1 MSLHV
6 QKAAVLG
13 AGVMGAQIAAHLANV
28 GIPVMLLDIVPNQL
42 SPEEAAKGL
51 TLQDRQVR
59 NRLAANG
66 LAAARKAKPAAFYDA
81 ADEALITIGNMEDDL
96 EQLKDC
102 DWVIEAVVER
112 LDIKRE
118 VLAKLAAVLPEHA
131 IVSTNTSGISLAAM
145 VDGLDSS
152 FRKRFLGTHFFN
164 PPRYMKL
171 LEIIPGPET
180 DAQLVSEMKQ
190 FAERRL
196 GKGVVIAKDTPN
208 FIANRIGTY
217 GLLVTLQAMER
228 YGLGVDEVDAL
239 TGPVLGRP
247 KSATFRTLDLVGI
260 DTFVHVAKNVLHS
273 VTDAAEKKSFEVPDY
288 IETMVAN
295 RWIGEKAG
303 QGFFKREKTDKGREI
318 LALDLAT
325 MTYRPRR
332 KISSASFEAA
342 KNAKSLKDKL
352 QALVYGKDV
361 ASQFVWDVVK
371 RTLLYTAARQFDI
384 ADHIVAVDEAMKWGF
399 NWELGPY
406 EMWDAIGV
414 EKSVARMRDEGE
426 VIPPFVEQLLAAGQ
440 SSFYGSREPGW
451 RSFYVG
457 NGEYR
462 TLETPKEKWSLADT
476 KAKNGVIHQNS
487 GASLIDIGDGIVCLE
502 MHSLNQAI
510 GSEMVSMMAFAAKE
524 VERNWDGLVIY
535 NEAKNFCVGANLML
549 MLMEA
554 QDENWDELDFTIR
567 QFQGAGMA
575 LKYLPKPVVAA
586 PHAMALGGGAEL
598 CFPADRV
605 QAHAETYI
613 GLVEVGVG
621 LIPGGG
627 GTKEM
632 LLRAME
638 NVPPGVDIRPDSYIA
653 KALETIAMAK
663 VSTSAKDA
671 KRLGYLRAADGISL
685 NRDYQL
691 YDAKQVALSLARTG
705 YLPRQ
710 PQKVRVIGRDGAAL
724 LKTGVNN
731 LLHGGFIS
739 NHDARIANH
748 LIRVLTGGDV
758 PRGTEVT
765 EAYLLDLER
774 EAFLSLIGEP
784 KSQQRML
791 HMLTKGKPLR
801 N

>member
-273 VTDAAEKKSFEVPDY
+273 VTDAAEKKVLKCPITLRRWWLTVGSVKRRVRGFSNERRQIREGNSRARSRHHDVPPPSQDFFCVFRGCEKCEEFERQ
-288 IETMVAN
+288 TASARLRQRCGVAVCLG
-295 RWIGEKAG
+295 R
-303 QGFFKREKTDKGREI
+303 READ
-318 LALDLAT
+318 AAVHC
-325 MTYRPRR
+325 
-332 KISSASFEAA
+332 SSA
-342 KNAKSLKDKL
+342 
-352 QALVYGKDV
+352 V
-361 ASQFVWDVVK
+361 
-371 RTLLYTAARQFDI
+371 
-384 ADHIVAVDEAMKWGF
+384 
-399 NWELGPY
+399 
-406 EMWDAIGV
+406 
-414 EKSVARMRDEGE
+414 
-426 VIPPFVEQLLAAGQ
+426 
-440 SSFYGSREPGW
+440 
-451 RSFYVG
+451 
-457 NGEYR
+457 
-462 TLETPKEKWSLADT
+462 
-476 KAKNGVIHQNS
+476 
-487 GASLIDIGDGIVCLE
+487 
-502 MHSLNQAI
+502 
-510 GSEMVSMMAFAAKE
+510 
-524 VERNWDGLVIY
+524 
-535 NEAKNFCVGANLML
+535 
-549 MLMEA
+549 
-554 QDENWDELDFTIR
+554 
-567 QFQGAGMA
+567 
-575 LKYLPKPVVAA
+575 
-586 PHAMALGGGAEL
+586 
-598 CFPADRV
+598 
-605 QAHAETYI
+605 
-613 GLVEVGVG
+613 
-621 LIPGGG
+621 
-627 GTKEM
+627 
-632 LLRAME
+632 
-638 NVPPGVDIRPDSYIA
+638 
-653 KALETIAMAK
+653 
-663 VSTSAKDA
+663 
-671 KRLGYLRAADGISL
+671 
-685 NRDYQL
+685 
-691 YDAKQVALSLARTG
+691 
-705 YLPRQ
+705 
-710 PQKVRVIGRDGAAL
+710 
-724 LKTGVNN
+724 
-731 LLHGGFIS
+731 
-739 NHDARIANH
+739 
-748 LIRVLTGGDV
+748 
-758 PRGTEVT
+758 
-765 EAYLLDLER
+765 
-774 EAFLSLIGEP
+774 
-784 KSQQRML
+784 
-791 HMLTKGKPLR
+791 
-801 N
+801 